1 MQNSEIDEAIASH
14 KTYGNLEQQH
24 ALFSMLRRD
33 DPVHWTEPDGY
44 RPFWTVSKHK
54 DVMEIEKQNDKFIN
68 APRTKLLSIEF
79 ESKVKEAM
87 GGRPMLVRAINQM
100 DNPDHAKY
108 KKLTH
113 AWFQP
118 KQVRV
123 LEERITRLARE
134 SIDQMLARGDKCD
147 FYNDVVAW
155 FPLKVIML
163 ILGIPDEHGQ
173 HLLNIT
179 RAYFGGGDPEMQRG
193 NDLIDATRAYMD
205 FFRGI
210 ARERRAH
217 PTDDVATLIATAE
230 VDGSLIGEFEASS
243 YFVALASAGHDTTS
257 ATLAG
262 GLLALIQN
270 PAEIQK
276 LRANPDLIPTA
287 VDEMVRWV
295 SPVKHFFRTA
305 TETYTLRDKT
315 IRPGDHLLMAY
326 PSANRDDDAFEKP
339 FSFLA
344 DRNPNRHMGFGFG
357 IHACIGMYL
366 AKIEMVIFF
375 RELLS
380 RVSSIELA
388 GELAWIET
396 SFLGGLKRL
405 PITFKA
411 SDMGDALPVRLRG

>member
-1 MQNSEIDEAIASH
+1 MQDSHVDEAIVSH
-14 KTYGNLEQQH
+14 KTYGDLEQQH

-33 DPVHWTEPDGY
+33 DPVHWTAPDGY
-44 RPFWTVSKHK
+44 RPFWTISRHK
-54 DVMEIEKQNDKFIN
+54 DVMEIEKQNEKFIN

-123 LEERITRLARE
+123 LEERIAQLARE
-134 SIDQMLARGDKCD
+134 SIDRMLAHSGTCD
-147 FYNDVVAW
+147 FYNDVVVW

-163 ILGIPDEHGQ
+163 ILGIADEHGQ
-173 HLLNIT
+173 HLLDIT

-193 NDLIDATRAYMD
+193 NDLIDATKAYME

-270 PAEIQK
+270 PAEMHK
-276 LRANPDLIPTA
+276 LRTNPDLIPIA

-305 TETYTLRDKT
+305 TETYALRGKT
-315 IRPGDHLLMAY
+315 IQPGDHLLMAY
-326 PSANRDDDAFEKP
+326 PSANRDEEAFDRP
-339 FSFLA
+339 FSFVA

-375 RELLS
+375 RELLK
-380 RVSSIELA
+380 RADQIALA
-388 GELAWIET
+388 GEPAWIET

-405 PITFKA
+405 PISFQA
-411 SDMGDALPVRLRG
+411 SEAAAT

>member
-1 MQNSEIDEAIASH
+1 MQDSQIDDAIANH
-14 KTYGNLEQQH
+14 KTYGDLERQH

-44 RPFWTVSKHK
+44 RPFWTISRHK

-79 ESKVKEAM
+79 ESKVREAM

-118 KQVRV
+118 KQVRL
-123 LEERITRLARE
+123 LEQDIGRLARE
-134 SIDQMLARGDKCD
+134 SIDHMLARGGACD
-147 FYNDVVAW
+147 FYNDVVVR

-173 HLLNIT
+173 HLLDIT

-193 NDLIDATRAYMD
+193 NDLINATKAYMD
-205 FFRGI
+205 FFRII
-210 ARERRAH
+210 ARERRSH

-230 VDGSLIGEFEASS
+230 IDGSLIDEFEASS

-270 PAEIQK
+270 ADEMRK
-276 LRANPDLIPTA
+276 LKANPDLIPVA

-295 SPVKHFFRTA
+295 SPVKHFFRTS
-305 TETYTLRDKT
+305 TETYTLRGKT
-315 IRPGDHLLMAY
+315 IRPGDHLMMAY
-326 PSANRDDDAFEKP
+326 PSANRDEDAFERP
-339 FSFLA
+339 FSFIA
-344 DRNPNRHMGFGFG
+344 DRNPNRHVGFGFG

-375 RELLS
+375 RELLA
-380 RVSSIELA
+380 RVDSIALT
-388 GELAWIET
+388 GEPAWIET

-405 PITFKA
+405 PISFEA
-411 SDMGDALPVRLRG
+411 SEAVAA

>member
-1 MQNSEIDEAIASH
+1 MQDSLVDEAIASH
-14 KTYGNLEQQH
+14 KTYGSLEAQH
-24 ALFSMLRRD
+24 TLFSMLRRD
-33 DPVHWTEPDGY
+33 DPVHWTEPDGH
-44 RPFWTVSKHK
+44 RPFWTVSKHR

-79 ESKVKEAM
+79 ESKVREAM

-118 KQVRV
+118 KQVRL
-123 LEERITRLARE
+123 LEESIGELARE
-134 SIDQMLARGDKCD
+134 SIDRMLAHDGACD
-147 FYNDVVAW
+147 FYNDVVVR

-173 HLLNIT
+173 HLLDIT

-193 NDLIDATRAYMD
+193 NDLIDATMAYMD

-217 PTDDVATLIATAE
+217 PTNDVATLIATAE
-230 VDGSLIGEFEASS
+230 VDGSPIGEFEASS

-270 PAEIQK
+270 PEEMRK
-276 LRANPDLIPTA
+276 LRANPDLIPAA

-305 TETYTLRDKT
+305 TETYTLRGKT
-315 IRPGDHLLMAY
+315 IRPGDHLMMAY
-326 PSANRDDDAFEKP
+326 PSANRDDEAFEQP
-339 FSFLA
+339 FSFIA
-344 DRNPNRHMGFGFG
+344 DRNPNRHVGFGFG

-375 RELLS
+375 RELLA
-380 RVSSIELA
+380 RVNQIALI
-388 GELAWIET
+388 GEPAWIET

-405 PITFKA
+405 PISFKA
-411 SDMGDALPVRLRG
+411 SEAAMA

>member
-1 MQNSEIDEAIASH
+1 MQDSLVDEAIASH
-14 KTYGNLEQQH
+14 KTYGSLEAQH
-24 ALFSMLRRD
+24 TLFSMLRRD
-33 DPVHWTEPDGY
+33 DPVHWTEPDGH
-44 RPFWTVSKHK
+44 RPFWTVSKHR

-79 ESKVKEAM
+79 ESKVREAM

-118 KQVRV
+118 KQVRL
-123 LEERITRLARE
+123 LEESIGELARE
-134 SIDQMLARGDKCD
+134 SIDRMLAHDGACD
-147 FYNDVVAW
+147 FYNDVVVR

-173 HLLNIT
+173 HLLDIT

-193 NDLIDATRAYMD
+193 NDLIDATMAYMD

-217 PTDDVATLIATAE
+217 PTNDVATLIATAE
-230 VDGSLIGEFEASS
+230 VGGSPIGEFEASS

-270 PAEIQK
+270 PEEMRK
-276 LRANPDLIPTA
+276 LRANPDLIPAA

-305 TETYTLRDKT
+305 TETYTLRGKT
-315 IRPGDHLLMAY
+315 IRPGDHLMMAY
-326 PSANRDDDAFEKP
+326 PSANRDDEAFEQP
-339 FSFLA
+339 FSFIA
-344 DRNPNRHMGFGFG
+344 DRNPNRHVGFGFG

-375 RELLS
+375 RELLA
-380 RVSSIELA
+380 RVDQIALI
-388 GELAWIET
+388 GEPAWIET

-405 PITFKA
+405 PISFKA
-411 SDMGDALPVRLRG
+411 SEAAMA

>member
-1 MQNSEIDEAIASH
+1 MQDSLVDEAIASH
-14 KTYGNLEQQH
+14 KTYGSLEAQH
-24 ALFSMLRRD
+24 TLFSMLRRD

-44 RPFWTVSKHK
+44 RPFWTVSKHR

-79 ESKVKEAM
+79 ESKVREAM

-118 KQVRV
+118 KQVRL
-123 LEERITRLARE
+123 LEESIGELARE
-134 SIDQMLARGDKCD
+134 SIDRMLAHDGACD
-147 FYNDVVAW
+147 FYNDVVVR

-173 HLLNIT
+173 HLLDIT

-193 NDLIDATRAYMD
+193 NDLIDATMAYMD

-217 PTDDVATLIATAE
+217 PTNDVATLIATAE
-230 VDGSLIGEFEASS
+230 VDGSPIGEFEASS

-270 PAEIQK
+270 PEEMRK
-276 LRANPDLIPTA
+276 LRANPDLIPAA

-305 TETYTLRDKT
+305 TETYTLRGKT
-315 IRPGDHLLMAY
+315 IRPGDHLMMAY
-326 PSANRDDDAFEKP
+326 PSANRDDEAFEQP
-339 FSFLA
+339 FSFIA
-344 DRNPNRHMGFGFG
+344 DRNPNRHVGFGFG

-375 RELLS
+375 RELLA
-380 RVSSIELA
+380 RVNQIALI
-388 GELAWIET
+388 GEPAWIET

-405 PITFKA
+405 PISFKA
-411 SDMGDALPVRLRG
+411 SEAAMA

>member
-1 MQNSEIDEAIASH
+1 MQDSRVDEAIASH
-14 KTYGNLEQQH
+14 KTYGDLERQH

-33 DPVHWTEPDGY
+33 DPVHWTEPNGY

-100 DNPDHAKY
+100 DDPDHAKY

-118 KQVRV
+118 KQVRM
-123 LEERITRLARE
+123 LEESIDRLARE
-134 SIDQMLARGDKCD
+134 SIDRMLAHGGACD
-147 FYNDVVAW
+147 FYNDVVVR

-163 ILGIPDEHGQ
+163 ILGIADEHGQ
-173 HLLNIT
+173 HLLDIT

-193 NDLIDATRAYMD
+193 SDLIGATMAYMD

-210 ARERRAH
+210 ARERRSH
-217 PTDDVATLIATAE
+217 PTNDVATLIATAE
-230 VDGSLIGEFEASS
+230 VDGNLIGEFEASS

-270 PAEIQK
+270 PEEMQK
-276 LRANPDLIPTA
+276 LRTNPDLIPAA

-305 TETYTLRDKT
+305 TETYTLRGKT
-315 IRPGDHLLMAY
+315 IRPGDHLMMAY
-326 PSANRDDDAFEKP
+326 PSANRDEDAFERP
-339 FSFLA
+339 FSFIA
-344 DRNPNRHMGFGFG
+344 DRNPNRHLGFGFG

-375 RELLS
+375 RELLA
-380 RVSSIELA
+380 RVNSIELT
-388 GELAWIET
+388 GEPAWIET

-405 PITFKA
+405 PISFKA
-411 SDMGDALPVRLRG
+411 SEAAAA

>member
-1 MQNSEIDEAIASH
+1 
-14 KTYGNLEQQH
+14 
-24 ALFSMLRRD
+24 
-33 DPVHWTEPDGY
+33 
-44 RPFWTVSKHK
+44 
-54 DVMEIEKQNDKFIN
+54 MEIEKQNDKFVN

-79 ESKVKEAM
+79 ETKVREAM

-118 KQVRV
+118 KQVRL
-123 LEERITRLARE
+123 LEESITRLARE
-134 SIDQMLARGDKCD
+134 SIDLMLARGGACD
-147 FYNDVVAW
+147 FYNDVVVR

-163 ILGIPDEHGQ
+163 ILGIADEHGQ
-173 HLLNIT
+173 HLLDIT

-193 NDLIDATRAYMD
+193 NDLIDATRSYMD
-205 FFRGI
+205 FFRVL
-210 ARERRAH
+210 ARERRSQ

-270 PAEIQK
+270 PDEMRK
-276 LRANPDLIPTA
+276 LRANPDLIPAA

-315 IRPGDHLLMAY
+315 IRPGDHLMMAY
-326 PSANRDDDAFEKP
+326 PSANRDDEAFERP
-339 FSFLA
+339 FAFIA

-380 RVSSIELA
+380 RVDSITLT
-388 GELAWIET
+388 GEPAWIET

-405 PITFKA
+405 PISFKSPEA
-411 SDMGDALPVRLRG
+411 AAA

>member
-1 MQNSEIDEAIASH
+1 MQDSRVDEAIASH

-24 ALFSMLRRD
+24 ALFSILRRE
-33 DPVHWTEPDGY
+33 DPVHWTEPNGY

-87 GGRPMLVRAINQM
+87 SGRPMLVRAINQM

-118 KQVRV
+118 KQVR
-123 LEERITRLARE
+123 LLGESIGRLARE
-134 SIDQMLARGDKCD
+134 SIDRMLAHGGACD
-147 FYNDVVAW
+147 FYNDVVVR

-173 HLLNIT
+173 HLLDIT

-193 NDLIDATRAYMD
+193 SDLIGATMAYMD

-210 ARERRAH
+210 AKERRSH
-217 PTDDVATLIATAE
+217 PTNDVATLIATAE

-243 YFVALASAGHDTTS
+243 YLVALASAGHDTTS
-257 ATLAG
+257 GTLAG

-270 PAEIQK
+270 PDEMQK
-276 LRANPDLIPTA
+276 LRTNPDLIPVA

-295 SPVKHFFRTA
+295 SPVKHFFRTS
-305 TETYTLRDKT
+305 TETYTLRGKT
-315 IRPGDHLLMAY
+315 IRPGDHLMMAY
-326 PSANRDDDAFEKP
+326 PSANRDDDAFERP
-339 FSFLA
+339 FSFIA
-344 DRNPNRHMGFGFG
+344 DRNPNRHVGFGFG

-375 RELLS
+375 RELLA
-380 RVSSIELA
+380 RVDSIALT
-388 GELAWIET
+388 GEPAWIET

-405 PITFKA
+405 PISFKA
-411 SDMGDALPVRLRG
+411 SEAVAA

>member
-1 MQNSEIDEAIASH
+1 MQDSRVDEAIVSH
-14 KTYGNLEQQH
+14 KTYGDLEQQH

-33 DPVHWTEPDGY
+33 DPVHWTAPDGY
-44 RPFWTVSKHK
+44 RPFWTISRHK

-123 LEERITRLARE
+123 LEQRITRLARE
-134 SIDQMLARGDKCD
+134 SIDRMLAHGGSCD
-147 FYNDVVAW
+147 FYNDVVVW
-155 FPLKVIML
+155 YPLKVIML
-163 ILGIPDEHGQ
+163 ILGIGDQHGQ
-173 HLLNIT
+173 HLLDIT

-262 GLLALIQN
+262 GLLTLIQK
-270 PAEIQK
+270 PAEMHK
-276 LRANPDLIPTA
+276 LRANPDLISAA

-315 IRPGDHLLMAY
+315 IRPGDHLLMTY
-326 PSANRDDDAFEKP
+326 PSANRDEEAFERP

-375 RELLS
+375 RELLK
-380 RVSSIELA
+380 RVDQIALA
-388 GELAWIET
+388 GEPAWIET

-405 PITFKA
+405 PISFKA
-411 SDMGDALPVRLRG
+411 SEAVAA

>member
-1 MQNSEIDEAIASH
+1 MMQDSQVDEAIASH
-14 KTYGNLEQQH
+14 KTYGSLEQQH
-24 ALFSMLRRD
+24 ALFSMLRRE
-33 DPVHWTEPDGY
+33 DPVHWTEPNGY

-79 ESKVKEAM
+79 ESKVREAM

-100 DNPDHAKY
+100 DNPDHSKY

-118 KQVRV
+118 KQVRL
-123 LEERITRLARE
+123 LEESISKLARE
-134 SIDQMLARGDKCD
+134 SIDHMLALGGACD
-147 FYNDVVAW
+147 FYNDVVVRY
-155 FPLKVIML
+155 PLKVIML

-173 HLLNIT
+173 HLLDIT

-193 NDLIDATRAYMD
+193 NDLIGATQAYMD

-210 ARERRAH
+210 ARERRSH

-230 VDGSLIGEFEASS
+230 VDGNLIGEFEASS

-270 PAEIQK
+270 PDEMHK
-276 LRANPDLIPTA
+276 LKTNPDLIPLA

-295 SPVKHFFRTA
+295 SPVKHFFRTS
-305 TETYTLRDKT
+305 TETYTLRGKT
-315 IRPGDHLLMAY
+315 IRPGDHLMMTY
-326 PSANRDDDAFEKP
+326 PSANRDEDAFERP
-339 FSFLA
+339 FSFIA
-344 DRNPNRHMGFGFG
+344 DRNPNRHVGFGFG

-375 RELLS
+375 RELLA
-380 RVSSIELA
+380 RVNSIALA
-388 GELAWIET
+388 GEPAWIET

-405 PITFKA
+405 PISFKA
-411 SDMGDALPVRLRG
+411 AEAVAA

>member
-1 MQNSEIDEAIASH
+1 MQDTRVDEAIASH

-24 ALFSMLRRD
+24 ALFSMLRRN
-33 DPVHWTEPDGY
+33 DPVHWTEPNGY
-44 RPFWTVSKHK
+44 RPFWTVSRHK

-79 ESKVKEAM
+79 ESKIKEAM

-118 KQVRV
+118 RQVRL
-123 LEERITRLARE
+123 LEESIDRLARE
-134 SIDQMLARGDKCD
+134 SIDRMLAHGGACD
-147 FYNDVVAW
+147 FYNDVVVRY
-155 FPLKVIML
+155 PLKVIML
-163 ILGIPDEHGQ
+163 ILGIPNEHGQ
-173 HLLNIT
+173 HLLDIT

-193 NDLIDATRAYMD
+193 SDLIGATMAYMD

-210 ARERRAH
+210 ARERRSR
-217 PTDDVATLIATAE
+217 PTNDVATLIATAE

-270 PAEIQK
+270 PDEMQK
-276 LRANPDLIPTA
+276 LRTNPDLIPAA

-295 SPVKHFFRTA
+295 SPVKHFFRTS
-305 TETYTLRDKT
+305 TETYTLRGKT
-315 IRPGDHLLMAY
+315 IRPGDQLMMAY
-326 PSANRDDDAFEKP
+326 PSANRDDEAFEHP
-339 FSFLA
+339 FSFIA
-344 DRNPNRHMGFGFG
+344 DRNPNRHVGFGFG

-366 AKIEMVIFF
+366 AKIEMVVFF
-375 RELLS
+375 RELLA
-380 RVSSIELA
+380 RVDSIALT
-388 GELAWIET
+388 GEPAWIET

-405 PITFKA
+405 PISFKA
-411 SDMGDALPVRLRG
+411 SEAVAA

>member
-1 MQNSEIDEAIASH
+1 MQDSRVDEAIASH
-14 KTYGNLEQQH
+14 KTYGDLEQQH

-44 RPFWTVSKHK
+44 RPFWTVSRHK

-118 KQVRV
+118 KQVRL
-123 LEERITRLARE
+123 LEENIGRLARE
-134 SIDQMLARGDKCD
+134 SIDRMLAHGGRCD
-147 FYNDVVAW
+147 FYNDVVVRY
-155 FPLKVIML
+155 PLKVIML

-173 HLLNIT
+173 RLLDIT

-193 NDLIDATRAYMD
+193 SDLIGATMAYMD

-210 ARERRAH
+210 ARERRNH
-217 PTDDVATLIATAE
+217 PTNDVATLIATAE

-270 PAEIQK
+270 PDEMHK
-276 LRANPDLIPTA
+276 LRTNPDLIPAA

-295 SPVKHFFRTA
+295 SPVKHFFRTS
-305 TETYTLRDKT
+305 TETYMLRGKT
-315 IRPGDHLLMAY
+315 IRPGDHLMMAY
-326 PSANRDDDAFEKP
+326 PSANRDDDAFERP
-339 FSFLA
+339 FSFIA
-344 DRNPNRHMGFGFG
+344 DRNPNRHVGFGFG

-375 RELLS
+375 RELLA
-380 RVSSIELA
+380 RVNSIALTGA
-388 GELAWIET
+388 PAWIET

-405 PITFKA
+405 PISFKPSEA
-411 SDMGDALPVRLRG
+411 VAA

>member
-1 MQNSEIDEAIASH
+1 MQDSSVDDAIASH

-24 ALFSMLRRD
+24 ALFSMLRRE

-68 APRTKLLSIEF
+68 APRTKLFSIEF
-79 ESKVKEAM
+79 ESKVRDAM
-87 GGRPMLVRAINQM
+87 AGRPMLIRAINAM

-118 KQVRV
+118 KQVRL
-123 LEERITRLARE
+123 LEDRIAGLSRDSVDR
-134 SIDQMLARGDKCD
+134 MLAHGGACD
-147 FYNDVVAW
+147 FYNDVVVR

-163 ILGIPDEHGQ
+163 ILGIPDEHGE
-173 HLLNIT
+173 HLLKLT
-179 RAYFGGGDPEMQRG
+179 RAYFGGGDPEMHRG
-193 NDLIDATRAYMD
+193 SDLIDATVAFMD

-210 ARERRAH
+210 AREKRSH

-230 VDGSLIGEFEASS
+230 VDGALIGEFEASS

-270 PAEIQK
+270 PDEMRK
-276 LRANPDLIPTA
+276 LKANPDLIPAA

-305 TETYTLRDKT
+305 TEAYTLRGKS

-326 PSANRDDDAFEKP
+326 PSANRDDYAFERP
-339 FSFLA
+339 FSFIA
-344 DRNPNRHMGFGFG
+344 DRNPNRHLGFGFG
-357 IHACIGMYL
+357 IHACIGMHL
-366 AKIEMVIFF
+366 AKVEMVVFF
-375 RELLS
+375 RELLA
-380 RVSSIELA
+380 RVDTIALA

-405 PITFKA
+405 PISFKA
-411 SDMGDALPVRLRG
+411 SEAAAA

>member
-1 MQNSEIDEAIASH
+1 MQNSLVDEAIASH

-24 ALFSMLRRD
+24 TLFSMLRRE
-33 DPVHWTEPDGY
+33 DPVHWTEPNGY
-44 RPFWTVSKHK
+44 RPFWTISKHK

-79 ESKVKEAM
+79 ESKVREAM

-118 KQVRV
+118 KQVRL
-123 LEERITRLARE
+123 LEEGIGTLARE
-134 SIDQMLARGDKCD
+134 SVDRMLAHRGACD
-147 FYNDVVAW
+147 FYNDVVVW
-155 FPLKVIML
+155 YPLKVIML

-173 HLLNIT
+173 RLLDIT

-193 NDLIDATRAYMD
+193 SDLIGATMAYMD
-205 FFRGI
+205 FFRSI
-210 ARERRAH
+210 ARERRDH
-217 PTDDVATLIATAE
+217 PTNDVATLIATAE

-270 PAEIQK
+270 PDEMRK
-276 LRANPDLIPTA
+276 LRTNPDLIP
-287 VDEMVRWV
+287 VVIDEMVRWV
-295 SPVKHFFRTA
+295 SPVKHFFRTS
-305 TETYTLRDKT
+305 TETYTLRGKT

-326 PSANRDDDAFEKP
+326 PSANRDDDAFDHP
-339 FSFLA
+339 FSFIA
-344 DRNPNRHMGFGFG
+344 DRTPNRHVGFGFG

-366 AKIEMVIFF
+366 AKIEMVVFF
-375 RELLS
+375 RELLA
-380 RVSSIELA
+380 RVDSIALA
-388 GELAWIET
+388 GEPAWIET

-405 PITFKA
+405 PISFRA
-411 SDMGDALPVRLRG
+411 SEVVAA

>member
-1 MQNSEIDEAIASH
+1 MQDSQVDEAIASH
-14 KTYGNLEQQH
+14 KTYGSLEQQH
-24 ALFSMLRRD
+24 ALFSMLRRE
-33 DPVHWTEPDGY
+33 DPVHWTEPNGY

-79 ESKVKEAM
+79 ESKVREAM

-100 DNPDHAKY
+100 DNPDHSKY

-118 KQVRV
+118 KQVRL
-123 LEERITRLARE
+123 LEESISKLARE
-134 SIDQMLARGDKCD
+134 SIDHMLALGGACD
-147 FYNDVVAW
+147 FYNDVVVRY
-155 FPLKVIML
+155 PLKVIML

-173 HLLNIT
+173 HLLDIT

-193 NDLIDATRAYMD
+193 NDLIGATQAYMD

-210 ARERRAH
+210 ARERRSH

-230 VDGSLIGEFEASS
+230 VDGNLIGEFEASS

-270 PAEIQK
+270 PDEMHK
-276 LRANPDLIPTA
+276 LKTNPDLIPLA

-295 SPVKHFFRTA
+295 SPVKHFFRTS
-305 TETYTLRDKT
+305 TETYTLRGKT
-315 IRPGDHLLMAY
+315 IRPGDHLMMTY
-326 PSANRDDDAFEKP
+326 PSANRDEDAFERP
-339 FSFLA
+339 FSFIA
-344 DRNPNRHMGFGFG
+344 DRNPNRHVGFGFG

-375 RELLS
+375 RELLA
-380 RVSSIELA
+380 RVNSIALA
-388 GELAWIET
+388 GEPAWIET

-405 PITFKA
+405 PISFKA
-411 SDMGDALPVRLRG
+411 AEAVAA

>member
-1 MQNSEIDEAIASH
+1 MQDSRVDEAIASH

-24 ALFSMLRRD
+24 ALFSMLRSE
-33 DPVHWTEPDGY
+33 DPVHWTEPNGY
-44 RPFWTVSKHK
+44 RPFWTVSKHR

-118 KQVRV
+118 KQVRL
-123 LEERITRLARE
+123 LEESIDRLARE
-134 SIDQMLARGDKCD
+134 SIDRMLAYGGACD
-147 FYNDVVAW
+147 FYNDVVVR

-173 HLLNIT
+173 RLLDIT

-193 NDLIDATRAYMD
+193 SDLIGATMAYMD

-210 ARERRAH
+210 ARERRSH
-217 PTDDVATLIATAE
+217 PTNDVATLIATAE
-230 VDGSLIGEFEASS
+230 VDGSLVGEFEASS
-243 YFVALASAGHDTTS
+243 YFVARASAGHDTTP

-270 PAEIQK
+270 PDEMQK
-276 LRANPDLIPTA
+276 LRTNPDLIPAA

-305 TETYTLRDKT
+305 TETYTLRGKT
-315 IRPGDHLLMAY
+315 IRPGDHLMMAY
-326 PSANRDDDAFEKP
+326 PSANRDDEAFDRP
-339 FSFLA
+339 FSFIA
-344 DRNPNRHMGFGFG
+344 DRNPNRHVGFGFG

-375 RELLS
+375 RELLA
-380 RVSSIELA
+380 RVDSIALT
-388 GELAWIET
+388 GEPAWIET

-405 PITFKA
+405 PISFKA
-411 SDMGDALPVRLRG
+411 SEAAAA

>member
-1 MQNSEIDEAIASH
+1 MQNSLVDEAIASH

-24 ALFSMLRRD
+24 TLFSMLRRE
-33 DPVHWTEPDGY
+33 DPVHWTEPNGY
-44 RPFWTVSKHK
+44 RPFWTISKHK

-79 ESKVKEAM
+79 ESKVREAM

-118 KQVRV
+118 KQVRL
-123 LEERITRLARE
+123 LEEGIGTLARE
-134 SIDQMLARGDKCD
+134 SVDRMLAHRGACD
-147 FYNDVVAW
+147 FYNDVVVW
-155 FPLKVIML
+155 YPLKVIML

-173 HLLNIT
+173 RLLDIT

-193 NDLIDATRAYMD
+193 SDLIGATMAYMD

-210 ARERRAH
+210 ARERRDR
-217 PTDDVATLIATAE
+217 PTNDVATLIATAE

-270 PAEIQK
+270 PDEMRK
-276 LRANPDLIPTA
+276 LRTNPDLIPVA

-295 SPVKHFFRTA
+295 SPVKHFFRTS
-305 TETYTLRDKT
+305 TETYTLRGKT

-326 PSANRDDDAFEKP
+326 PSANRDDDAFDHP
-339 FSFLA
+339 FSFIA
-344 DRNPNRHMGFGFG
+344 DRTPNRHVGFGFG

-366 AKIEMVIFF
+366 AKIEMVVFF
-375 RELLS
+375 RELLA
-380 RVSSIELA
+380 RVDSIALA
-388 GELAWIET
+388 GEPAWIET

-405 PITFKA
+405 PISFRA
-411 SDMGDALPVRLRG
+411 SEVVAA

>member
-1 MQNSEIDEAIASH
+1 MQDSQIDDAIANH
-14 KTYGNLEQQH
+14 KTYGDLERQH

-44 RPFWTVSKHK
+44 RPFWTISRHK

-79 ESKVKEAM
+79 ESKVREAM

-118 KQVRV
+118 KQVRL
-123 LEERITRLARE
+123 LEQDIGRLARE
-134 SIDQMLARGDKCD
+134 SIDHMLARGGACD
-147 FYNDVVAW
+147 FYNDVVVR

-173 HLLNIT
+173 HLLDIT

-193 NDLIDATRAYMD
+193 NDLINATKAYMD
-205 FFRGI
+205 FFRII
-210 ARERRAH
+210 ARERRSH

-230 VDGSLIGEFEASS
+230 IDGSLIGEFEASS

-270 PAEIQK
+270 ADEMRK
-276 LRANPDLIPTA
+276 LKANPDLIPVA

-295 SPVKHFFRTA
+295 SPVKHFFRTS
-305 TETYTLRDKT
+305 TETYTLRGKT
-315 IRPGDHLLMAY
+315 IRPGDHLMMAY
-326 PSANRDDDAFEKP
+326 PSANRDEDAFERP
-339 FSFLA
+339 FSFIA
-344 DRNPNRHMGFGFG
+344 DRNPNRHVGFGFG

-375 RELLS
+375 RELLA
-380 RVSSIELA
+380 RVDSIALT
-388 GELAWIET
+388 GEPAWIET

-405 PITFKA
+405 PISFEA
-411 SDMGDALPVRLRG
+411 SEAVAA

>member
-1 MQNSEIDEAIASH
+1 MQDSRVDEAIVSH
-14 KTYGNLEQQH
+14 KTYGDLEQQH

-33 DPVHWTEPDGY
+33 DPVHWTEPQGY
-44 RPFWTVSKHK
+44 RPFWTISRHK

-79 ESKVKEAM
+79 ESKVREAM
-87 GGRPMLVRAINQM
+87 GGKPMLVRAINQM

-134 SIDQMLARGDKCD
+134 SIDRMLAHGGACD
-147 FYNDVVAW
+147 FYNDVVVW

-163 ILGIPDEHGQ
+163 ILGIGDEHGQ
-173 HLLNIT
+173 HLLDIT

-193 NDLIDATRAYMD
+193 NDLIDATKAYMD

-230 VDGSLIGEFEASS
+230 VDGQLIGEFEASS

-270 PAEIQK
+270 PAEMHK
-276 LRANPDLIPTA
+276 LRANPDLIPAA

-305 TETYTLRDKT
+305 TEPYTLRPSKNRSRSSPIA
-315 IRPGDHLLMAY
+315 IRTVTWVLA
-326 PSANRDDDAFEKP
+326 SAFTPA
-339 FSFLA
+339 S
-344 DRNPNRHMGFGFG
+344 
-357 IHACIGMYL
+357 ACISP
-366 AKIEMVIFF
+366 K
-375 RELLS
+375 S
-380 RVSSIELA
+380 K
-388 GELAWIET
+388 W
-396 SFLGGLKRL
+396 
-405 PITFKA
+405 
-411 SDMGDALPVRLRG
+411 

>member
-1 MQNSEIDEAIASH
+1 MQDSSVDEAIASH
-14 KTYGNLEQQH
+14 KTYGDLEQQH
-24 ALFSMLRRD
+24 ALFSMLRRE
-33 DPVHWTEPDGY
+33 DPVHWTEPNGY
-44 RPFWTVSKHK
+44 RPFWTISKHR

-118 KQVRV
+118 KQVRL
-123 LEERITRLARE
+123 LEESIGSLARE
-134 SIDQMLARGDKCD
+134 SIDRMLAHDGACD
-147 FYNDVVAW
+147 FYNDVVVR

-173 HLLNIT
+173 HLLDIT

-193 NDLIDATRAYMD
+193 SDLISATMAYMD

-210 ARERRAH
+210 ARERRSH
-217 PTDDVATLIATAE
+217 PTNDVATLIAMAE
-230 VDGSLIGEFEASS
+230 VDGRLIGEFEASS

-270 PAEIQK
+270 PDEMQK
-276 LRANPDLIPTA
+276 LRTNPDLIPAA

-295 SPVKHFFRTA
+295 SPVKHFFRTS
-305 TETYTLRDKT
+305 TETYTLRGKT
-315 IRPGDHLLMAY
+315 IRPGDHLMMAY
-326 PSANRDDDAFEKP
+326 PSANRDDEAFERP
-339 FSFLA
+339 FSFIA
-344 DRNPNRHMGFGFG
+344 DRNPNRHVGFGFG

-375 RELLS
+375 RELLA
-380 RVSSIELA
+380 RVNSIALT
-388 GELAWIET
+388 GEPAWIET
-396 SFLGGLKRL
+396 SFLGGVKRL
-405 PITFKA
+405 PISFKA
-411 SDMGDALPVRLRG
+411 SEAAAA

>member
-1 MQNSEIDEAIASH
+1 
-14 KTYGNLEQQH
+14 
-24 ALFSMLRRD
+24 
-33 DPVHWTEPDGY
+33 
-44 RPFWTVSKHK
+44 
-54 DVMEIEKQNDKFIN
+54 
-68 APRTKLLSIEF
+68 
-79 ESKVKEAM
+79 
-87 GGRPMLVRAINQM
+87 
-100 DNPDHAKY
+100 
-108 KKLTH
+108 
-113 AWFQP
+113 
-118 KQVRV
+118 
-123 LEERITRLARE
+123 
-134 SIDQMLARGDKCD
+134 MLARGERCD

-163 ILGIPDEHGQ
+163 ILGIADEHGQ
-173 HLLNIT
+173 HLLDIT

-262 GLLALIQN
+262 GLLALIQS
-270 PAEIQK
+270 PAEMQK

-305 TETYTLRDKT
+305 TETYTLRGKT
-315 IRPGDHLLMAY
+315 IKPGDHLLMAY
-326 PSANRDDDAFEKP
+326 PSANRDDEAFEKP

-375 RELLS
+375 RELLA
-380 RVSSIELA
+380 RVGSIELA
-388 GELAWIET
+388 GDLAWIET

-405 PITFKA
+405 PISFKA
-411 SDMGDALPVRLRG
+411 SAARAA